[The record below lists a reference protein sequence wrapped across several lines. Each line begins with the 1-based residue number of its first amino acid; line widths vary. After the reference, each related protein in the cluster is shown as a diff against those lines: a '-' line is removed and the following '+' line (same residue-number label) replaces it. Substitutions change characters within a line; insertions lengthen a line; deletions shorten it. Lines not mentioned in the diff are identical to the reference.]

1 MPTSRLR
8 KGSEEMETI
17 HGYRLRQMRREDLR
31 MVLGWRNSE
40 RVHSRMLTDHKITWE
55 EHVAWFERHAEDT
68 PPHALVF
75 ELDGR
80 PLGYAGYT
88 EFDEAHHSCS
98 PGAYIGETED
108 VPMDAGLTLFFF
120 CIDYAFQELA
130 MERLETS
137 VFADNRKARKIDE
150 FLGYERLE
158 GVDIC
163 YEKGGTKKKA
173 YRYAMT
179 KDAWQARR
187 AEMLEILMG

>member
-1 MPTSRLR
+1 
-8 KGSEEMETI
+8 
-17 HGYRLRQMRREDLR
+17 
-31 MVLGWRNSE
+31 
-40 RVHSRMLTDHKITWE
+40 
-55 EHVAWFERHAEDT
+55 
-68 PPHALVF
+68 
-75 ELDGR
+75 
-80 PLGYAGYT
+80 
-88 EFDEAHHSCS
+88 
-98 PGAYIGETED
+98 
-108 VPMDAGLTLFFF
+108 
-120 CIDYAFQELA
+120 

-187 AEMLEILMG
+187 AEMLEILIG